1 MVAMWVFM
9 FVLTCI
15 ALVLWRRRR
24 LENNRWVLKGLII
37 SVAFPM
43 IANEVGWVTAE
54 MGRQPWVVYG
64 LLRTVDGVS
73 KSISAAQVLTSIIMF
88 LVIYVFLFALFIFLL
103 DKKIKEGPEPHV
115 EGASVYR
122 DQL

>member
-1 MVAMWVFM
+1 
-9 FVLTCI
+9 
-15 ALVLWRRRR
+15 
-24 LENNRWVLKGLII
+24 LEKSPWLLKGLMVSI
-37 SVAFPM
+37 AFPM

-73 KSISAAQVLTSIIMF
+73 KSISAGQVLTSIIMF
-88 LVIYVFLFALFIFLL
+88 LVIYVFLFALFLFLL
-103 DKKIKEGPEPHV
+103 DKKIKEGPESHA
-115 EGASVYR
+115 EGDSVYR

>member
-1 MVAMWVFM
+1 M
-9 FVLTCI
+9 
-15 ALVLWRRRR
+15 
-24 LENNRWVLKGLII
+24 I
-37 SVAFPM
+37 SIAFPM
-43 IANEVGWVTAE
+43 IANEVGWMVAE

-73 KSISAAQVLTSIIMF
+73 KSISPGQVMTSIVMF
-88 LVIYVFLFALFIFLL
+88 SVIYVFLFALFMFLL